1 MKHIVGFSGGID
13 SQAMAALVLDAYDA
27 CDVIIL
33 NSPAGGNEDPLTY
46 EHIDWYSKNIH
57 PVITV
62 PAMVSDLWLTEGAA
76 EERGFDGNEE
86 LDFPRLIE
94 LKGPPLRR
102 RRTCTEFLKLVPQR
116 RWMAENFGVG
126 GQYDGEDFERYTGVR
141 RDESEARKDTPDREW
156 DGYFDCWLN
165 HPVAKWSKQ
174 KCFDFV
180 MERGERINPLYA
192 LGFERV
198 GCAPCILSGKDDLLR
213 WFQRRP
219 EMIDKVR
226 LWEARTGFTFFQKMV
241 PGLATNRIDEVIVWA
256 QTSRGG
262 RQQNMFRVLNDR
274 PTCESKYGLC
284 E

>member
-13 SQAMAALVLDAYDA
+13 SQAMAGLVLDTYGAEN
-27 CDVIIL
+27 VIML
-33 NSPAGGNEDPLTY
+33 NSPAGGNEDTLTT
-46 EHIDWYSKNIH
+46 EHVAWYSLNVH
-57 PVITV
+57 PIFTV
-62 PAMVSDLWLTEGAA
+62 GAIVSDLWHTEGAA
-76 EERGFDGNEE
+76 EKRGFDGTEE
-86 LDFPRLIE
+86 LDFPRLME

-102 RRTCTEFLKLVPQR
+102 RRTCTEFLKLAPQR
-116 RWMAENFGVG
+116 RWIAENFGVG
-126 GQYDGEDFERYTGVR
+126 GQFDGEDFERYTGVR
-141 RDESEARKDTPDREW
+141 RDESEKRKDTPDREW

-165 HPVAKWSKQ
+165 HPVAGWTKQ

-180 MERGERINPLYA
+180 RSRNEQINPLYE

-213 WFQRRP
+213 WLHRRP

-226 LWEARTGFTFFQKMV
+226 AWEKRTGLTFFQSNI
-241 PGLATNRIDEVIVWA
+241 PGVKIANIDDMILWA
-256 QTSRGG
+256 ETSRGG
-262 RQQNMFRVLNDR
+262 RQRNMLRVLNDR